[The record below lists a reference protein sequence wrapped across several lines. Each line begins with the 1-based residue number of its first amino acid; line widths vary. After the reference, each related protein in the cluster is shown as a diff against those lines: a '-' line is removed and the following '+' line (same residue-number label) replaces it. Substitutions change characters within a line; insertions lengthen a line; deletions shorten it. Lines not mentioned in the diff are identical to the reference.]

1 MTVLT
6 NCANCGHLPSKHGRI
21 EMVTG
26 KTWGPAQW
34 FGCADCWEGKD
45 DHLDSCQLSVEDV
58 RDQIKMASLMVW
70 LTEHI
75 NGVKKP

>member
-6 NCANCGHLPSKHGRI
+6 NCANCGHLPSKHHI
-21 EMVTG
+21 EKAG
-26 KTWGPAQW
+26 GLDYW
-34 FGCADCWEGKD
+34 FGCVDCWEGKP